1 MASAQLKATV
11 AATPSP
17 SVALSWGETTPG
29 VTFEVYRSTTPG
41 GEDYAQPPLA
51 TTGVGVTTY
60 LDAAVSRGTT
70 YYYTELAVAAGPPV
84 LKSPPSNEVS
94 AVIPT
99 APASPS
105 QNPAVVN

>member
-1 MASAQLKATV
+1 MGRDHAGDDL
-11 AATPSP
+11 
-17 SVALSWGETTPG
+17 
-29 VTFEVYRSTTPG
+29 FEVYRSTTPG

-84 LKSPPSNEVS
+84 LKSPPSNLHNS
-94 AVIPT
+94 CC
-99 APASPS
+99 
-105 QNPAVVN
+105 